1 MKIAVLGSG
10 GWGTALAMLLEENGH
25 QVTLWSYLEQESK
38 QLQVT
43 GENPLL
49 PGVQLPAGL
58 SYTWDLDCVVG
69 SDVVVMATPSFGV
82 RSTAEQIAGRLS
94 PGTVLVSV
102 SKGIEKGTFLRM
114 SQIIREATGDRFP
127 VVTLSGPS
135 HAEEVARKV
144 PTAVV
149 SASPDRA
156 AAEQVQDLF
165 LNDHFRVYSSSDV
178 VGVELGAALK
188 NVMAL
193 CTGCCTGMG
202 YGDNTKAM
210 LMTRGLTE
218 IARLGVGAQVRLL
231 GRIEHQFLPPYYH
244 ACDLFTTAS
253 LSEMNSISMLEA
265 MASGLYVIQRLDIY
279 NKNQITP
286 GENGNVFNTSEEMAA
301 LLREEAALT
310 PEQRALRRQ
319 KVTAFTQRYGE
330 KEFIRAVLNVYER
343 AMAEYKA
350 KMKIKA
356 KAKSKGVR

>member
-210 LMTRGLTE
+210 LMTRGLAE
-218 IARLGVGAQVRLL
+218 MARLGVAL
-231 GRIEHQFLPPYYH
+231 GL
-244 ACDLFTTAS
+244 S
-253 LSEMNSISMLEA
+253 LIH
-265 MASGLYVIQRLDIY
+265 I
-279 NKNQITP
+279 
-286 GENGNVFNTSEEMAA
+286 
-301 LLREEAALT
+301 
-310 PEQRALRRQ
+310 
-319 KVTAFTQRYGE
+319 
-330 KEFIRAVLNVYER
+330 
-343 AMAEYKA
+343 
-350 KMKIKA
+350 
-356 KAKSKGVR
+356 